1 VFFGH
6 VFFGCGSNE
15 EPFMQ
20 KTRLL
25 LWRERER
32 ERRKK
37 GKRKNAYLAK
47 DAAGNDMG
55 TNPT

>member
-1 VFFGH
+1 MKNHSCRRH
-6 VFFGCGSNE
+6 VCSYGE
-15 EPFMQ
+15 
-20 KTRLL
+20 
-25 LWRERER
+25 RERER

>member
-1 VFFGH
+1 MVLHYFR
-6 VFFGCGSNE
+6 CGSNE